1 MHSSSSIPALRPA
14 ALADTPFLR
23 SLYRSTREV
32 EMAAVPWTEMQKAA
46 FCDMQF
52 NLQTAGYAQA
62 FPGAEHLMICTP
74 HGEPAGRLIKA
85 RLADALQLVD
95 IALLPAWRGRGWGG
109 WLIGALQQEA
119 AGLQMPVQLTVEKI
133 NPALTL
139 YRRLGFVVTGED
151 DLRFR
156 MRWEQ
161 G

>member
-32 EMAAVPWTEMQKAA
+32 EMAAVPWTEMQKTA

-52 NLQTAGYAQA
+52 NLQTAGYAQT
-62 FPGAEHLMICTP
+62 FPAAEHLMICTP

-119 AGLQMPVQLTVEKI
+119 AGLQMPVQLTVEKF

-139 YRRLGFVVTGED
+139 YRRLGFVVIGED